1 MLTPEQA
8 AIVFF
13 TVIAI
18 TFLGIFLHC
27 LKKVIAVART
37 LPNRDLIGF
46 LHAIPIALL
55 PDNSR
60 DTPSNWH
67 Y

>member
-8 AIVFF
+8 AIVLF

-27 LKKVIAVART
+27 LKLVLAVASTFPSRN
-37 LPNRDLIGF
+37 LKGF
-46 LHAIPIALL
+46 LQAIPIALL
-55 PDNSR
+55 PDNSSE
-60 DTPSNWH
+60 TPSNWH